1 MWLNQVLFM
10 KRINIFALVVL
21 CLLFAFLVGCEKL
34 EVPTLDEEKEED
46 KTELPEHKPSEGGGN
61 DEVNDEDAGNDT
73 GTDDGGDSGSEGG
86 EENVGDDSDDKYQG
100 YGSLEGQI
108 NYGGTFEHPFRAW
121 DLSRGEL
128 GKWILANGV
137 KLTDCWVEGYIVGY
151 VDGNSIKSAR
161 LFETSS
167 KKTNILIADDTLNV
181 AVTDCVPVQLST
193 GSSYNDVRNALNL
206 ADNPDKLR
214 CRVKILGA
222 VTKYMGVAGLK
233 NAREHEFVDD

>member
-1 MWLNQVLFM
+1 M

-21 CLLFAFLVGCEKL
+21 CLLLAFLVGCEKL

-46 KTELPEHKPSEGGGN
+46 KTELPENKPSEGEGSDVGEGN

-100 YGSLEGQI
+100 YGSLEEQI

-193 GSSYNDVRNALNL
+193 GSSYIDVRNALNL